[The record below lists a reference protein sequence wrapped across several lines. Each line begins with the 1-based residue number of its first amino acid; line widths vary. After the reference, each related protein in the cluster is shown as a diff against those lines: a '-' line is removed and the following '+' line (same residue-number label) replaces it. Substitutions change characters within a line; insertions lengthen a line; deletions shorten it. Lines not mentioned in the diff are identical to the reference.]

1 MLRKLFKWRP
11 LQKTTTKNTA
21 KTTPSGGPQID
32 NTNAS
37 PATWFMMGYL
47 LAPRSSTVVESSAAT
62 PSSQPLT
69 SFQPPASLTEKV
81 AQNQPE
87 EQQLN
92 QSTVVET
99 VPVDK
104 GGSDWWTSEGSS
116 WGDSGDSG
124 DGDFGGGD
132 SGGGCD

>member
-21 KTTPSGGPQID
+21 KPISSGGTQTD

-69 SFQPPASLTEKV
+69 SFQTPESLTEKD

-87 EQQLN
+87 EQQFN

-104 GGSDWWTSEGSS
+104 GGSDWWSSEGSS
-116 WGDSGDSG
+116 WDDSGDS
-124 DGDFGGGD
+124 GGGD
-132 SGGGCD
+132 SGGDSGGGGCD